1 MKVKEKSQLIKW
13 LALSLLLGA
22 AARFL
27 EALANTSHPSVSVTH
42 LADLT
47 FG

>member
-1 MKVKEKSQLIKW
+1 MKGKEKSQLIKW

-27 EALANTSHPSVSVTH
+27 EALAEI
-42 LADLT
+42 LRILL
-47 FG
+47 